1 MVEGGASDLHLSAGS
16 QPSIRVD
23 GLLEPMTDLP
33 VLNQQRMESLLYS
46 VLTPDQLDR
55 LQQAR
60 NLDLSYSVPGRSRF
74 RGNLLWQRGTLGA
87 VFRAIPA
94 RPLTL
99 DELGMPPN
107 LKEVALKPRGLVLVT
122 GPTGSGKSTTLAAMI
137 DFINENV
144 KHHIVTIEDPIEY
157 LHKNKKC
164 IVRQREVGSDVA
176 TFGEALKYVL
186 RQDPDVILVGELR
199 DLETVSLAVSA
210 AETGHLVFG
219 TLHTLSAATTVERII
234 DVFPPVQQQQIRLQL
249 AGNLEAV
256 MCQTLLP
263 LASGRGRTH
272 AMEIMLGTPAVRSL
286 IREGTT
292 HQLIGVIETSGRVG
306 MQSLNQSLARLV
318 RGGDRRRGHP
328 PRRVAGR
335 AACHVEDEEM
345 TTFTELGLPEA
356 LVAALEYSAPTAI
369 QAAAIPH
376 LRAGSDVI
384 GQAQTG
390 TGKTAAYALP
400 MVERVAGGGV
410 AGLVLTPTRELAT
423 QVARAVTRYG
433 KGLGVHAIAVY
444 GGQSYSYQRK
454 RLAGGP
460 QVVVGTPGRTLD
472 LVKRGDLDFS
482 GVRCVV
488 LDEADEMLRL
498 GFIDDVEA
506 ILALT
511 PGERQ
516 TALFSATI
524 PNPVRRLAERYM
536 RDPVPVED
544 RASTRT
550 VEGVT
555 QRFYVVSEPSKV
567 AALSRLLEVEEVR
580 SALIFVRMRA
590 RAADLA
596 DMLIS
601 RGFSAEAL
609 HGDLSQD
616 ARESVLRRFRREQ
629 ISFLVATDVAARGLD
644 IGSVSHVF
652 NFDLA
657 EKPEDY
663 VHRIGRTARAGSAGE
678 AISLVTPPE
687 LRRVAE
693 ISQYTRSPLR
703 RAVLPT
709 VAEVHARRD
718 YRFAQRLEKIAGEAD
733 LLAARAFVEAQVAGG
748 WDPVRLAAAA
758 VHLSR
763 AAEAH
768 RPDEEVREVF
778 EASRKAPRGERDAKG
793 HEAGMVRLVLS
804 LGRAHG
810 IKVADVVA
818 GISRVGGVPGSVLGV
833 VKLGRYRT
841 TVDVAEG
848 SVAQILRRV
857 RSGLN
862 LRGHVGNLT
871 RER

>member
-318 RGGDRRRGHP
+318 RGGT
-328 PRRVAGR
+328 V
-335 AACHVEDEEM
+335 
-345 TTFTELGLPEA
+345 
-356 LVAALEYSAPTAI
+356 TA
-369 QAAAIPH
+369 
-376 LRAGSDVI
+376 
-384 GQAQTG
+384 
-390 TGKTAAYALP
+390 
-400 MVERVAGGGV
+400 
-410 AGLVLTPTRELAT
+410 
-423 QVARAVTRYG
+423 
-433 KGLGVHAIAVY
+433 
-444 GGQSYSYQRK
+444 
-454 RLAGGP
+454 
-460 QVVVGTPGRTLD
+460 
-472 LVKRGDLDFS
+472 
-482 GVRCVV
+482 
-488 LDEADEMLRL
+488 DEAIHHAASPDALLAMLR
-498 GFIDDVEA
+498 
-506 ILALT
+506 T
-511 PGERQ
+511 
-516 TALFSATI
+516 
-524 PNPVRRLAERYM
+524 
-536 RDPVPVED
+536 
-544 RASTRT
+544 
-550 VEGVT
+550 
-555 QRFYVVSEPSKV
+555 K
-567 AALSRLLEVEEVR
+567 
-580 SALIFVRMRA
+580 
-590 RAADLA
+590 
-596 DMLIS
+596 
-601 RGFSAEAL
+601 
-609 HGDLSQD
+609 
-616 ARESVLRRFRREQ
+616 
-629 ISFLVATDVAARGLD
+629 
-644 IGSVSHVF
+644 
-652 NFDLA
+652 
-657 EKPEDY
+657 K
-663 VHRIGRTARAGSAGE
+663 
-678 AISLVTPPE
+678 
-687 LRRVAE
+687 
-693 ISQYTRSPLR
+693 
-703 RAVLPT
+703 
-709 VAEVHARRD
+709 
-718 YRFAQRLEKIAGEAD
+718 
-733 LLAARAFVEAQVAGG
+733 
-748 WDPVRLAAAA
+748 
-758 VHLSR
+758 
-763 AAEAH
+763 
-768 RPDEEVREVF
+768 
-778 EASRKAPRGERDAKG
+778 
-793 HEAGMVRLVLS
+793 
-804 LGRAHG
+804 
-810 IKVADVVA
+810 
-818 GISRVGGVPGSVLGV
+818 
-833 VKLGRYRT
+833 
-841 TVDVAEG
+841 
-848 SVAQILRRV
+848 
-857 RSGLN
+857 
-862 LRGHVGNLT
+862 
-871 RER
+871 